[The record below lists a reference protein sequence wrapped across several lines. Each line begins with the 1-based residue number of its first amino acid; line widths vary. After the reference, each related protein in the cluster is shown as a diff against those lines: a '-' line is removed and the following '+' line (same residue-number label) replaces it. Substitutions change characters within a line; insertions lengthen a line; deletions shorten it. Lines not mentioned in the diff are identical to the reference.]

1 MVASCIALYGRSFIR
16 AVLSLVL
23 RREEDSAVN
32 SHRKTSMATPEH
44 YQTDNQF

>member
-1 MVASCIALYGRSFIR
+1 MVASCIALHARGFIR

-32 SHRKTSMATPEH
+32 SHWETSMAAPEH